1 MPDHSRERG
10 EHCNAPWSV
19 AGTADHPRDAGNTP
33 RMALSVSMIR
43 IIPASAGNT
52 RIASLPRRFVR
63 IIPRAR
69 GTRIREREQA
79 TGLRIIPAS
88 AGNTRSPERCGPSRA
103 DHPRERGEHIGA
115 GLRKAGRRGSS
126 PRARGTRV
134 MTPKVGRCGRIIPA
148 SAGNTCRKASC
159 MAPHPDHPRERGE
172 HDTRRVSTC
181 SKNGS
186 SPRARGTLHPIIQ
199 NGAGF
204 RIIPASAGN
213 TALPKTLASS

>member
-1 MPDHSRERG
+1 M
-10 EHCNAPWSV
+10 
-19 AGTADHPRDAGNTP
+19 
-33 RMALSVSMIR
+33 
-43 IIPASAGNT
+43 
-52 RIASLPRRFVR
+52 
-63 IIPRAR
+63 
-69 GTRIREREQA
+69 
-79 TGLRIIPAS
+79 RIIPAS

-148 SAGNTCRKASC
+148 SAGNTCRKASG

-172 HDTRRVSTC
+172 HDTRRVSTV
-181 SKNGS
+181 SRTDH
-186 SPRARGTLHPIIQ
+186 PRERGNTYPIIQ

-204 RIIPASAGN
+204 RSSPRARGTRHCQKLWTSSLRIIRERGEHPGHVLPPDASAGSSPRARGTRDQLAQN
-213 TALPKTLASS
+213 RLTDGSSRERGDHTGAALTASNPGSSPRARGTREQP